1 MKPIRIAIQ
10 NKGRLKEES
19 VEFLKSFG
27 LKILNSDRG
36 LIGKCEGQN
45 VEILYVRHGDIP
57 VYVQSGAADFGIVG
71 ANVLNERKFY
81 VKKNKSLGF
90 GKCKLVIAVPKNSG
104 IKTISDLEGERI
116 ATSYPNSLKRFL
128 KENEINASIIEVRG
142 SVEISPLLG
151 LSDAICDITQTGET
165 LKENGLKKIID
176 IFESEACLIQN
187 GFSDKEFLN

>member
-1 MKPIRIAIQ
+1 MGLLARMFST
-10 NKGRLKEES
+10 S
-19 VEFLKSFG
+19 VSS
-27 LKILNSDRG
+27 I
-36 LIGKCEGQN
+36 
-45 VEILYVRHGDIP
+45 
-57 VYVQSGAADFGIVG
+57 
-71 ANVLNERKFY
+71 
-81 VKKNKSLGF
+81 GF

-187 GFSDKEFLN
+187 GFSDNEFLN